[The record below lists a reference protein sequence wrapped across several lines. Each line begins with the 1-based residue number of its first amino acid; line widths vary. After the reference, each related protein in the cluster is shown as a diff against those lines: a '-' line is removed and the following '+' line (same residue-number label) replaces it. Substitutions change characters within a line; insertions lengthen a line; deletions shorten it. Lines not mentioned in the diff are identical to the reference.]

1 MCYLYLKTYEEKKHN
16 LSKITNVSLPF
27 SYFSICIY
35 IYIYIYIYK
44 FINIYK
50 FIVFLDFF
58 NIISTVTDVKNP
70 M

>member
-1 MCYLYLKTYEEKKHN
+1 MKKKNTTYLKLQIF
-16 LSKITNVSLPF
+16 LSLSV
-27 SYFSICIY
+27 IY
-35 IYIYIYIYK
+35 IYIYINIYKYIYK

-50 FIVFLDFF
+50 FIVFLDFS